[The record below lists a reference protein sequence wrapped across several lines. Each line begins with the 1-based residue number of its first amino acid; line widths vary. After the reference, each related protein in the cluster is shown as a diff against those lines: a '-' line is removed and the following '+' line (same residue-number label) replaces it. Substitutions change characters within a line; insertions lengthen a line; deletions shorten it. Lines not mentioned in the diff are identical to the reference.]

1 MSSIRR
7 KLFLQILL
15 VILFIISAL
24 WLANTFMLEPYY
36 MKTKKDQLIR
46 ARNSINSF
54 GVSDYG
60 EKVDFLVDLGNELN
74 AMILIFNDSG
84 YPVYTTHNIPQES
97 GGFVPEIDTRRIP
110 PSRNPLETI
119 YSEKIDSGTEIEL
132 AIDKMGEQRFLS
144 LKSKLD
150 NGFSIHMSIPVSSIE
165 SSVSVVNGFLMV
177 VALISSILALIIAF
191 IISRK
196 FTGSI
201 LHMNR
206 ITKKMKDL
214 DFSEKCEIDSRDE
227 FGQLAGS
234 IDDLSESLDST
245 LKELGEKNEALKKEI
260 EHKKVVEEMRKQFIT
275 NVSHELKTPLSLIQG
290 YAEGLELNVASGEEK
305 RAFYCSVIREET
317 EKMGR
322 LVKDLLDLSMMETGN
337 FTLYKREFC
346 IDELIRKVTGKFEK
360 VLTENGIDLAYV
372 EGEKTVVYA
381 DSFRTEQILTNYLD
395 NAMHHVDERKE
406 IRVRKD
412 VQGNSVIM
420 RVFNSGQNIPG
431 KESEKIWTS
440 FYRADNARTR
450 EEERYGIG
458 LSIVKAICDLD
469 GKSHGFVNL
478 PDGVEF
484 FFELERAETL
494 VI

>member
-1 MSSIRR
+1 M
-7 KLFLQILL
+7 
-15 VILFIISAL
+15 
-24 WLANTFMLEPYY
+24 
-36 MKTKKDQLIR
+36 
-46 ARNSINSF
+46 
-54 GVSDYG
+54 
-60 EKVDFLVDLGNELN
+60 
-74 AMILIFNDSG
+74 
-84 YPVYTTHNIPQES
+84 
-97 GGFVPEIDTRRIP
+97 
-110 PSRNPLETI
+110 
-119 YSEKIDSGTEIEL
+119 
-132 AIDKMGEQRFLS
+132 
-144 LKSKLD
+144 
-150 NGFSIHMSIPVSSIE
+150 
-165 SSVSVVNGFLMV
+165 VVNGFLMV

-201 LHMNR
+201 LHMIQNHQ
-206 ITKKMKDL
+206 KMKDL

-412 VQGNSVIM
+412 VQGNSVIV

-440 FYRADNARTR
+440 FTEPTMPEQGRGEIRHRALDSKNHLRSGWQEPRICQSSRWRGILLRAGKGGNP
-450 EEERYGIG
+450 RYLKI
-458 LSIVKAICDLD
+458 LKYIAM
-469 GKSHGFVNL
+469 
-478 PDGVEF
+478 GVDPGTVLF
-484 FFELERAETL
+484 LRDRLAFLESRGWWLVVGGWSRAKDQFQDASCKKKHKNG
-494 VI
+494 VGVAGSW